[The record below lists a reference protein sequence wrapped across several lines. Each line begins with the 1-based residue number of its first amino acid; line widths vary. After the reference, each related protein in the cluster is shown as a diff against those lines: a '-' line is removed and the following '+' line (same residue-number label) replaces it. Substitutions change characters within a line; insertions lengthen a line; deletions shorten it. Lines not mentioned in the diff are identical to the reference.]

1 MKSLFVSSLKR
12 AFVSKWYIASIIATV
27 FMCYVSS
34 RKYIDGIGT
43 NSVYTIDLMIHLG
56 MFKKSNGFLFFYS
69 FCHSLLSRL
78 QFGLYKN
85 RLLCAVAKETMHGQM

>member
-12 AFVSKWYIASIIATV
+12 AFVSKWYIASIITTV

-34 RKYIDGIGT
+34 REYIDGIGT

-56 MFKKSNGFLFFYS
+56 MFKKVMVFFLLF
-69 FCHSLLSRL
+69 LLS
-78 QFGLYKN
+78 QFIVKIAI
-85 RLLCAVAKETMHGQM
+85 RVI